1 MAEIETPAGVA
12 NELRDALRSVLGDA
26 GVVSDPAL
34 LAARSGDWSE
44 ATKMPPALVL
54 LPRTPQQVADVLAL
68 CARHR
73 QRIVVQGGLTGLAGG
88 ATPAPAEVALSLAR
102 LDRIED
108 IDAVGGTAT
117 VQAGVVLEE
126 LQARVES
133 QDWYFPLDLGARG
146 SCQVGGNAAT
156 NAGGNRVI
164 RYGTMR
170 ELVQGIEVALPDGR
184 LLTMMNR
191 VTKNTTGVD
200 LKHLFIGAEGTLGVI
215 TRLVLKLSPRP
226 TASSAALCALPSFEA
241 ATRLVRD
248 MRRALPGLSAFEV
261 MWSDFM
267 EAAQEIGGLRP
278 AFAEASPVYALVETQ
293 GARQEE
299 DRDQLERFLG
309 EALEAGS
316 VSDVVVAQSQGD
328 AHRLWAYRE
337 TIGEMLG
344 QLKPHAAFD
353 VGVPMAAMDSFVRTV
368 RDALQSRFPA
378 QRHLF
383 FGHIGDGNLHVLSG
397 PHGSAESLHRVEQ
410 LVYEAVGAVGG
421 SISAEH
427 GIGVV
432 KKEFLHF
439 TRSDAELELMRSLKA
454 LLDPAGILNT
464 GRVFAPTTSV

>member
-1 MAEIETPAGVA
+1 MVEIEAPAGVA
-12 NELRDALRSVLGDA
+12 EELRDALVSVLGEA
-26 GVVSDPAL
+26 NVVSDPAL
-34 LAARSGDWSE
+34 LSAQSGDWSE
-44 ATKMPPALVL
+44 ARKMAPALVL
-54 LPRTPQQVADVLAL
+54 FPRTPQQVADALAL
-68 CARHR
+68 CAGHR
-73 QRIVVQGGLTGLAGG
+73 QKIVVQGGLTGLAGG
-88 ATPAPAEVALSLAR
+88 ATPVPAEIALSLAR

-108 IDAVGGTAT
+108 IDAVGGTAA
-117 VQAGVVLEE
+117 VQAGVILEE

-191 VTKNTTGVD
+191 VTKNTTGID
-200 LKHLFIGAEGTLGVI
+200 LKHLFIGSEGTLGVI
-215 TRLVLKLSPRP
+215 TRLVLKLSPKP
-226 TASSAALCALPSFEA
+226 TASNTALCALPSFEA
-241 ATRLVRD
+241 ATGLVRD

-267 EAAQEIGGLRP
+267 AAAHEIGHLRP
-278 AFAEASPVYALVETQ
+278 AFSEASPVYVLVETL
-293 GARQEE
+293 GAQQEE
-299 DRDQLERFLG
+299 DREQLERFLS
-309 EALEAGS
+309 EALEAGT
-316 VSDVVVAQSQGD
+316 VNDVVVAQSQGD
-328 AHRLWAYRE
+328 ASRLWAYRE

-353 VGVPMAAMDSFVRTV
+353 VGVPMAAMDSFVQTV

-397 PHGSAESLHRVEQ
+397 PHGSAESLHEVEEV
-410 LVYEAVGAVGG
+410 VYEAVGAVGG

-427 GIGVV
+427 GIGVI
-432 KKEFLHF
+432 KKEFLHL

-454 LLDPAGILNT
+454 VLDPVGILNA
-464 GRVFAPTTSV
+464 GRVFA